1 MSSEPSKVAKKTKAQ
16 KRREKW
22 DKRLENNNGTLPGG
36 RGKASPLSKLLFSWI
51 GPLVQLAYARP
62 LEPEH
67 LFPLPES
74 SDSSEL
80 LERFHAAWGEQ
91 LAKPK
96 GQRSLARAMVKVF
109 KCSLIVTA
117 VLALCQQVVLLSVP
131 LVVQQLLGWLIDE
144 NDDRTYVG
152 VIWAVALFIVGFC
165 GNGLMSNHY
174 FLYLY
179 VLGMD
184 ARTMLNGVT
193 YAKSLRLSNK
203 ARQGTSTGELV
214 TLMSNDAQRLPDM
227 SLSVHAIW
235 STPLF
240 IAIAIFLLVR
250 LVGTAAVAGLLFLV
264 GIIPVQGMLAAK
276 QMGLQ
281 RAQMKQTESRVKV
294 VNEVLQGIRIV
305 KYYAWEAPFVERISG
320 LRDVEVDKIK
330 NFAFINAYTMS
341 IMLTTPFVMVM
352 LTLVVYFNGDGD
364 FSPDVV
370 FTAVSLLLIIRFPL
384 MMLPMAI
391 ASWVQGKVS
400 LGRMQKFFELEEL
413 DPKDREWTNRS
424 GNGRGAG
431 AVSISGT
438 YVWTPT
444 DDDDEEASKS
454 KDGVKD
460 TTTTAGSKSKGAA
473 VAGEEASGGDEV
485 DLDGLKKPE
494 TPVEVWDL
502 QLQGVQIPSGKLTAV
517 VGQVGSGKSSLLSA
531 LLGDMTKVEGEISI
545 DGSVAYVAQTA
556 WIINATLKDNVLM
569 GRPFDEARYRQV
581 LDVCDMKQDL
591 AQLPAGDETE
601 IGEKGIN
608 LSGGQKQRVSI
619 ARAAYADAD
628 VYILDDPLS
637 AVDAHVGRHL
647 FDECLAGFLKGKTII
662 LCANQLQFLSQT
674 DRVLVVHEGRI
685 VEEGAYSE
693 LLMLEGGGLAKL
705 MEAFAEDDS
714 GDEDDATPAGN
725 QESKEG
731 DLLGDATVRFAKR
744 PGTSIGTPS
753 RPPRRLSRTISGADA
768 YNVESVDT
776 PWTRSVREASDTS
789 AAMVGGYGGAGCS
802 PVPKSATRP
811 DDELLEAM
819 HSQGFEDNETDDEDD
834 NKNNPPSL
842 GIMGMRNRRKSGSMN
857 DDGDRRGPIASRQ
870 FSGERAPSVSRQYSG
885 ERASSM
891 SRQYSD
897 GGSER
902 PTKSASAV
910 AQEALAAGGALQTVE
925 GREEGAVALR
935 VFKIYFKDGAGGW
948 FLPIVLVIVSVL
960 TQVVSN
966 VFDWWLSFWSDKFLE
981 DGATSAWYQYV
992 YAGLC
997 VGLVSMYLVRAL
1009 LFATQAVKSSRHL
1022 HDVLTRGVMRAPVS
1036 FFDTTPIGRVLNRFT
1051 KDMDSID
1058 LLLPRNVPQF
1068 VATLS
1073 VLIGVMITIVIVLPW
1088 FLIVIV
1094 PVGYCYY
1101 KVQDEFINRNSHRL
1115 NDSSTAFYH
1124 MHVSN
1129 RWLGIRLE
1137 MMGTTMTLAAALFI
1151 VFSKGSGGLTIKGGV
1166 AGLVLTYTQQVTG
1179 YLTWAVRMGCETEA
1193 RITAVERAQEYADLT
1208 PEALPIV
1215 EDYRPPKGW
1224 PANGAVKLEGI
1235 KMRYR
1240 PGLDLVLKGVTLDI
1254 KGGER
1259 IGIAGRTGSGKSSLM
1274 VSLFRMVEPCGGSIT
1289 IDGVDALRVG
1299 LQDLREAI
1307 SIIPQDPVM
1316 FCGTMRENLDP
1327 FGRSDDVT
1335 IWAALEAARLAPYVS
1350 GLEGKLDA
1358 EVSEGGENLSLGQ
1371 RQLVCLARAVLRRNR
1386 ILVMDEATANVDVD
1400 TDSLIQEAIRKE
1412 FSGCT
1417 VLTIAHRLNTIMD
1430 SDRILVMQDGRVG
1443 EFDTPANLVANPRS
1457 LLMGFIR
1464 QTGSGSSRRLVGI
1477 ATNANAPSS
1486 SSSSFDEGENDANDV
1501 SNRTASTVAS
1511 ASHNGN
1517 ETDSASPPSTPDTD
1531 TAAVAAAAAVGA
1543 SEEQAAVPAVA
1554 AAAVYGAGAA
1564 EGGDQAGARGLSQVA
1579 GAAGGGHTSGT
1590 VTPAAVAGASPWTS
1604 QSPKPTE

>member
-1 MSSEPSKVAKKTKAQ
+1 MSSSSPPSPSKVVKKTKAQ
-16 KRREKW
+16 KRRDKW
-22 DKRLENNNGTLPGG
+22 DKRLEKNNGTLPGG
-36 RGKASPLSKLLFSWI
+36 KGKASTLSRLLFSWI

-74 SDSSEL
+74 SGTAVL
-80 LERFHAAWGEQ
+80 LERFHDAWGEQ

-96 GQRSLARAMVKVF
+96 GQRSLARAMIKIF
-109 KCSLIVTA
+109 RTSLISTA

-131 LVVQQLLGWLIDE
+131 LIVQQLLSWLIDE
-144 NDDRTYVG
+144 DDDRTYVG
-152 VIWAVALFIVGFC
+152 VIWAVALFVVGFC

-227 SLSVHAIW
+227 SLSVHALW

-240 IAIAIFLLVR
+240 IVVAITLLVR
-250 LVGTAAVAGLLFLV
+250 LVGWSAAAGLCFLV
-264 GIIPVQGMLAAK
+264 VMIPIQGMLAAK

-305 KYYAWEAPFVERISG
+305 KYYAWEAPFVERISA

-330 NFAFINAYTMS
+330 GFAFVNAYSMS

-352 LTLVVYFNGDGD
+352 LTLVVYFNGEGD

-413 DPKDREWTNRS
+413 HPADREWTNRG
-424 GNGRGAG
+424 GNGTGAG

-444 DDDDEEASKS
+444 VQEGEDTEEAGAASKANDS
-454 KDGVKD
+454 KARNTRTVGPKAKK
-460 TTTTAGSKSKGAA
+460 TAA
-473 VAGEEASGGDEV
+473 VAGGEADGGGQAALGDKEQP
-485 DLDGLKKPE
+485 DDLKKPE
-494 TPVEVWDL
+494 TPAEVWDL
-502 QLQGVQIPSGKLTAV
+502 KLEDLQIPKGKLTAV
-517 VGQVGSGKSSLLSA
+517 VGQVGSGKSSLVSA
-531 LLGDMTKVEGEISI
+531 LLGEMTKVEGHISV

-556 WIINATLKDNVLM
+556 WIINASLKDNVLM
-569 GRPFDEARYRQV
+569 GRPLDEARYQRV
-581 LDVCDMKQDL
+581 LEVCDMKQDL
-591 AQLPAGDETE
+591 SQLPAGDKTE

-628 VYILDDPLS
+628 VYVLDDPLS

-647 FDECLAGFLKGKTII
+647 FDACLAGFLKGKTII

-685 VEEGAYSE
+685 VEEGAYTE
-693 LLMLEGGGLAKL
+693 LLMVEGGGLARL
-705 MEAFAEDDS
+705 MEAFAEDS
-714 GDEDDATPAGN
+714 EDEQDDTAPEAT
-725 QESKEG
+725 QETKEG
-731 DLLGDATVRFAKR
+731 DLLGDSTVRFALR

-753 RPPRRLSRTISGADA
+753 RPPRRPSRTASGANG
-768 YNVESVDT
+768 YNMESVDT
-776 PWTRSVREASDTS
+776 TWTRSVREASDTS
-789 AAMVGGYGGAGCS
+789 AAMVEGYGGTGCS
-802 PVPKSATRP
+802 PVPSSATRP
-811 DDELLEAM
+811 DAALLEAF
-819 HSQGFEDNETDDEDD
+819 HSYGFEDDEEDDEDD
-834 NKNNPPSL
+834 DDNNNSNNISSL
-842 GIMGMRNRRKSGSMN
+842 GIMGAAAARRNNRRKSRTGSGRSTSGVGY
-857 DDGDRRGPIASRQ
+857 GDMPPRAS
-870 FSGERAPSVSRQYSG
+870 SVSRQYS
-885 ERASSM
+885 
-891 SRQYSD
+891 D
-897 GGSER
+897 GAGSER
-902 PTKSASAV
+902 ATKSASAV
-910 AQEALAAGGALQTVE
+910 AQEALTAGGALQTVE

-935 VFKIYFKDGAGGW
+935 VFRIYFKDGSGGW
-948 FLPIVLVIVSVL
+948 FLPVVLVIVSVL
-960 TQVVSN
+960 TQAVSN
-966 VFDWWLSFWSDKFLE
+966 VFDYWLSYWSDKFLE

-997 VGLVSMYLVRAL
+997 VGLVSMYLIRAL
-1009 LFATQAVKSSRHL
+1009 LFAIQAVKSSRHL
-1022 HDVLTRGVMRAPVS
+1022 HRVLTGGVMRAPVS

-1073 VLIGVMITIVIVLPW
+1073 VLVGVMITIIIVLPW
-1088 FLIVIV
+1088 FAFVIV

-1101 KVQDEFINRNSHRL
+1101 KVQMYYRPVNRDLQRLESVSRSPIFAQFSETLNGVSTLRAYNQQDEFINRNSRRL

-1137 MMGTTMTLAAALFI
+1137 AMGTTMTLAAGLLI
-1151 VFSKGSGGLTIKGGV
+1151 VFSKGGAGLTIKGGV

-1193 RITAVERAQEYADLT
+1193 RITAVERAQEYADLK
-1208 PEALPIV
+1208 PEAPPVV

-1224 PANGAVKLEGI
+1224 PATGAVKLEGI

-1240 PGLDLVLKGVTLDI
+1240 PGLDLVLKGVSLDI

-1274 VSLFRMVEPCGGSIT
+1274 VSLFRMVEPSAGGIT
-1289 IDGVDALRVG
+1289 IDGVDALRLG

-1316 FCGTMRENLDP
+1316 FCGTIRDNLDP

-1371 RQLVCLARAVLRRNR
+1371 RQLVCLARAVLRRNK

-1400 TDSLIQEAIRKE
+1400 TDALIQEAIRKE

-1430 SDRILVMQDGRVG
+1430 SDRILVMEDGRV
-1443 EFDTPANLVANPRS
+1443 RS
-1457 LLMGFIR
+1457 
-1464 QTGSGSSRRLVGI
+1464 
-1477 ATNANAPSS
+1477 
-1486 SSSSFDEGENDANDV
+1486 NDISA
-1501 SNRTASTVAS
+1501 RTTTTVAS
-1511 ASHNGN
+1511 TSHNGN
-1517 ETDSASPPSTPDTD
+1517 DTDSASPPSSPDTA
-1531 TAAVAAAAAVGA
+1531 TPAVAVAAGAMGAVVGAADGGEASRMTPPTAAAAA
-1543 SEEQAAVPAVA
+1543 
-1554 AAAVYGAGAA
+1554 
-1564 EGGDQAGARGLSQVA
+1564 
-1579 GAAGGGHTSGT
+1579 AGGR
-1590 VTPAAVAGASPWTS
+1590 PWTS